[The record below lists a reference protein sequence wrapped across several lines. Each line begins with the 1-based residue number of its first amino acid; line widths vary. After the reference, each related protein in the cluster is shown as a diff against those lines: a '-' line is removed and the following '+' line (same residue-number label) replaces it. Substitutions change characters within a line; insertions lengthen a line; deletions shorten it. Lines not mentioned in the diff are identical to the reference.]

1 MDSSSAEVKILVADD
16 SPIYRKLVEQ
26 SLSQEHYIVLLA
38 KSGRQAMD
46 LFLEHQPALVITDW
60 SMPDISGIELCQRIR
75 RDYQQCYTYVI
86 LLTGN
91 TDKAEVIEGL
101 AAGADDYLT
110 KPFSPR
116 ELVLRIQNLLRR
128 LRTVESAS
136 VLTVDE
142 FRLDKNNF
150 EISVSGKR
158 LELTTTEFKL
168 LVALLER
175 RGRTLS
181 RQTLL
186 QDVWGYENIIDTRT
200 VDTHI
205 RRLREKLGE
214 AADRIVTIR
223 GEGYRFLAN
232 RAP

>member
-1 MDSSSAEVKILVADD
+1 M
-16 SPIYRKLVEQ
+16 
-26 SLSQEHYIVLLA
+26 
-38 KSGRQAMD
+38 
-46 LFLEHQPALVITDW
+46 
-60 SMPDISGIELCQRIR
+60 
-75 RDYQQCYTYVI
+75 
-86 LLTGN
+86 
-91 TDKAEVIEGL
+91 
-101 AAGADDYLT
+101 
-110 KPFSPR
+110 
-116 ELVLRIQNLLRR
+116 
-128 LRTVESAS
+128 VESAS

-150 EISVSGKR
+150 EISIHGRR

-186 QDVWGYENIIDTRT
+186 QDVWGYENVIDTRT

-214 AADRIVTIR
+214 ASDRIVTIR

-232 RAP
+232 RAT

>member
-1 MDSSSAEVKILVADD
+1 MTGIEVLKALRASAETSSIPV
-16 SPIYRKLVEQ
+16 
-26 SLSQEHYIVLLA
+26 
-38 KSGRQAMD
+38 
-46 LFLEHQPALVITDW
+46 
-60 SMPDISGIELCQRIR
+60 
-75 RDYQQCYTYVI
+75 VI
-86 LLTGN
+86 LTA
-91 TDKAEVIEGL
+91 KAEISDRILGL
-101 AAGADDYLT
+101 ELGVDDYLT

-128 LRTVESAS
+128 LRMVESAS

-142 FRLDKNNF
+142 FRVDKNNF

-214 AADRIVTIR
+214 TADRIVTIR

-232 RAP
+232 PAP

>member
-1 MDSSSAEVKILVADD
+1 ML
-16 SPIYRKLVEQ
+16 P
-26 SLSQEHYIVLLA
+26 H
-38 KSGRQAMD
+38 M
-46 LFLEHQPALVITDW
+46 T
-60 SMPDISGIELCQRIR
+60 GIEVLKALRASTETSSIPV
-75 RDYQQCYTYVI
+75 VI
-86 LLTGN
+86 LTA
-91 TDKAEVIEGL
+91 KAEISDRILGL
-101 AAGADDYLT
+101 ELGVDDYLT

-116 ELVLRIQNLLRR
+116 ELVLRVQNLLRR
-128 LRTVESAS
+128 LRMVESAS

-186 QDVWGYENIIDTRT
+186 QDVWGYENVIDTRT

>member
-1 MDSSSAEVKILVADD
+1 
-16 SPIYRKLVEQ
+16 
-26 SLSQEHYIVLLA
+26 VL
-38 KSGRQAMD
+38 K
-46 LFLEHQPALVITDW
+46 ALRASTETSTIPV
-60 SMPDISGIELCQRIR
+60 
-75 RDYQQCYTYVI
+75 VI
-86 LLTGN
+86 LTA
-91 TDKAEVIEGL
+91 KAEISDRILGL
-101 AAGADDYLT
+101 ELGVDDYLT

-116 ELVLRIQNLLRR
+116 ELVLRVQNLLRR
-128 LRTVESAS
+128 LRMVESAS

-150 EISVSGKR
+150 EISVNGKR

-186 QDVWGYENIIDTRT
+186 QDVWGYENVIDTRT

-232 RAP
+232 RAS

>member
-1 MDSSSAEVKILVADD
+1 M
-16 SPIYRKLVEQ
+16 
-26 SLSQEHYIVLLA
+26 
-38 KSGRQAMD
+38 
-46 LFLEHQPALVITDW
+46 T
-60 SMPDISGIELCQRIR
+60 GIEVLKALRASTETSSIPV
-75 RDYQQCYTYVI
+75 VI
-86 LLTGN
+86 LTA
-91 TDKAEVIEGL
+91 KAEISDRILGL
-101 AAGADDYLT
+101 ELGVDDYLT

-116 ELVLRIQNLLRR
+116 ELVLRVQNLLRR
-128 LRTVESAS
+128 LRMVESAS

-186 QDVWGYENIIDTRT
+186 QDVWGYENVIDTRT

>member
-1 MDSSSAEVKILVADD
+1 MRNTVLVVDDEPDVVDLVRYHLHRSGFEVHVALTGAGGLNAAKERRPDAIIL
-16 SPIYRKLVEQ
+16 
-26 SLSQEHYIVLLA
+26 
-38 KSGRQAMD
+38 
-46 LFLEHQPALVITDW
+46 
-60 SMPDISGIELCQRIR
+60 DIMLPHMTGIEVLKALRASTETSSIP
-75 RDYQQCYTYVI
+75 VVM
-86 LLTGN
+86 LTA
-91 TDKAEVIEGL
+91 KAEISDRILGL
-101 AAGADDYLT
+101 ELGVDDYLT

-116 ELVLRIQNLLRR
+116 ELVLRIQNLLKR
-128 LRTVESAS
+128 LRMVESAS
-136 VLTVDE
+136 VVTVDE

-150 EISVSGKR
+150 EISIHGRR

-186 QDVWGYENIIDTRT
+186 QDVWGYENVIDTRT

-214 AADRIVTIR
+214 ASDRIVTIR

-232 RAP
+232 RAT